1 MRYAGRVG
9 KPVDPRM
16 AQASAINHQKLQSL
30 YPVFEW
36 FEINPGYL
44 QKPIGNC
51 FFSAYHGHAAVW
63 PVNHADGLKL
73 ICGERH
79 ADGAWAAAV
88 KAVWTMLAVCQSRTR
103 VTSPSRQP
111 SMLVGMGGEVQYTA
125 SHHGE

>member
-36 FEINPGYL
+36 FEINPGQL
-44 QKPIGNC
+44 L
-51 FFSAYHGHAAVW
+51 FFCLSWTCCCLAREPCRRPQANLRRA
-63 PVNHADGLKL
+63 N
-73 ICGERH
+73 
-79 ADGAWAAAV
+79 GAWAAAV